1 MDTTTASGTG
11 GGAAPSVPPER
22 LRRGALSL
30 ADITASTMANI
41 GPAMSFFFGFAL
53 IAQTAGVASPLTILA
68 AAVVVAL
75 LGNTL
80 AEFSRSIPST
90 GSFITFIGKT
100 FGPVAAITTTI
111 VVSLGYIIAISAV
124 VAISGG
130 WTSTIIAHYTG
141 VHIAWQWFTAVL
153 TLVSFALVVKGV
165 SVSTKWAGALFA
177 FEMGLLVLVS
187 AWVLV
192 RHSGH
197 LTMAPFDPGK
207 LAGGF
212 KGLGLGFPL
221 AVFLFVGWE
230 NSAALAEETNNPRRA
245 VPRAIYL
252 SIAAMTVSYLL
263 FAYVTV
269 VGFNYDTTALAKS
282 DVPFVDVA
290 LGILGGGAFLAYLA
304 GFTSITGSLISA
316 ANSQSRLIFNSGREG
331 LLPSVVAK
339 VTAHTRTP
347 WVSFVVY
354 LAVAL
359 GLAFGWGWN
368 TDPVTYFGQ
377 SATLGTILIVVTWLA
392 ANLALPVYYR
402 RHHREVFSVV
412 RHLILPLA
420 GVAAI
425 GYPLYQLV
433 KPGQPA
439 PFNTFP
445 PISGAII
452 VIAVVY
458 ALVLNARDRTLGER
472 VGSIVADLD

>member
-1 MDTTTASGTG
+1 MDTTAFGAG
-11 GGAAPSVPPER
+11 GGAAPSVQPER
-22 LRRGALSL
+22 LRRGALGL

-53 IAQTAGVASPLTILA
+53 IAQTAGVAAPLTILA

-111 VVSLGYIIAISAV
+111 VVSLGYIIAVSAV
-124 VAISGG
+124 VAVSGG
-130 WTSTIIAHYTG
+130 WTATIIAHYTG
-141 VHIAWQWFTAVL
+141 VHIAWQWFTALL

-165 SVSTKWAGALFA
+165 AVSTKWAGALFA

-187 AWVLV
+187 VWVLV
-192 RHSGH
+192 RHSGQ
-197 LTMAPFDPGK
+197 LTTAPFDPGQ

-230 NSAALAEETNNPRRA
+230 NSAALAEETTNPRHA

-269 VGFNYDTTALAKS
+269 VGFNYDTAALAKS

-331 LLPSVVAK
+331 LLPPVVAK
-339 VTAHTRTP
+339 VTARGRTP

-359 GLAFGWGWN
+359 GLAFGWGWDI
-368 TDPVTYFGQ
+368 DPVTYFGQ
-377 SATLGTILIVVTWLA
+377 SATLGTILIVVTWLV

-402 RHHREVFSVV
+402 RHHPELFSPV

-439 PFNTFP
+439 PYNVFP
-445 PISGAII
+445 LISAAII
-452 VIAVVY
+452 VVAVGY

-472 VGSIVADLD
+472 VGSIVADAE